1 MIKLFLLFF
10 SLLIF
15 SCDSK
20 SPREKA
26 NNYIWYLDAFYFN
39 LTDQQEENLKTI
51 VGNYFDSTKPLNKY
65 NKEIYKS
72 VLKALDDNNTNL
84 PVESI
89 YTQIMK
95 RRLEQNKLIK
105 GQLSEVNEFFKTL
118 SADQKR
124 ELSKKLLELKG
135 KSGRLKFW
143 LGE

>member
-1 MIKLFLLFF
+1 MSKILFPLIF
-10 SLLIF
+10 LLIF

-39 LTDQQEENLKTI
+39 LTDQQEEKLKTI
-51 VGNYFDSTKPLNKY
+51 VGNYFDSTKPLNRY

-72 VLKALDDNNTNL
+72 VLKALDENNASL

-89 YTQIMK
+89 HTQIMK

-105 GQLSEVNEFFKTL
+105 GQLSEVNDFFETL

-143 LGE
+143 LGD